1 MDSVSQGSVQS
12 DAVQLRG
19 AFKDMRFESS
29 TQPETSRSER
39 SENFV
44 ALRLPLNFLEL
55 RRHSSPLLRTWGVAR
70 ELEES
75 EGKGGEARRSTR
87 RGAEF
92 PEVSEIF

>member
-1 MDSVSQGSVQS
+1 MGTFV
-12 DAVQLRG
+12 LCG
-19 AFKDMRFESS
+19 AFKDMRFESA
-29 TQPETSRSER
+29 TRRPETSRSKR
-39 SENFV
+39 IENVV
-44 ALRLPLNFLEL
+44 ALRLPLNFPEL

-92 PEVSEIF
+92 PEVSEIV

>member
-1 MDSVSQGSVQS
+1 MGTLV
-12 DAVQLRG
+12 LRG

-29 TQPETSRSER
+29 TQPGKRHARKEKK
-39 SENFV
+39 NPFV

-92 PEVSEIF
+92 PEISENVKF